1 MNKIWL
7 DVTSIL
13 GWPRPAVGI
22 IRVEAECAKFALGHL
37 ESKLEFCRFDPQ
49 KGYVRVDAS
58 EVRQTLDRIGRF
70 RQPDEQILASNPI
83 PSIAPGVSSTA
94 RLATLV
100 RSILQRLPTSMRGPV
115 YRYLAERREAAHAA
129 VNGLR
134 ELRRAVRAWRKPL
147 ARMTQVASSPV
158 AKELGLPFS
167 SGDVYVSLGLDW
179 DQKNQAYIAEKK
191 YSENFKALLCC
202 YDVIPVKYPHLC
214 VGDVSAKFARYFA
227 DIAWCADEIV
237 CISEC
242 SRRDLLELL
251 GELGA
256 PTPPTTVIRLGSD
269 LPKTAPQDV
278 TSHTKDA
285 AGGRFILFVSTIER
299 RKNHETLYRAY
310 TRLLDQGEK
319 DLPKLVFVG
328 MPGWGVAD
336 FLADLQFDGRVA
348 GLIQVLTNVS
358 DNDLMWLYSN
368 ALFTAFPSVYEGWGL
383 AVAESLANGKFCLAS
398 KAASIPEVGGDLIEY
413 LDPWDVPKWA
423 ERLKWYF
430 DHPEEIERAE
440 ERIRTQYVAPTWENT
455 AKTVFERAETLL
467 GQQRREMHDGIE
479 VGTLIALEDK
489 ERWNQKEYDAQT

>member
-1 MNKIWL
+1 MNKIWF

-13 GWPRPAVGI
+13 SWPRPAVGV
-22 IRVEAECAKFALGHL
+22 IRVEAECAKFALRHL
-37 ESKLEFCRFDPQ
+37 ESRLEFCRFDPQ
-49 KGYVRVDAS
+49 KGYVCVDAS
-58 EVRQTLDRIGRF
+58 EVRQTLDRISRF
-70 RQPDEQILASNPI
+70 RPPDEQASASNPI
-83 PSIAPGVSSTA
+83 PSIAPGASATA

-100 RSILQRLPTSMRGPV
+100 RSILQRLPVRMRGPL

-129 VNGLR
+129 VDGLR
-134 ELRRAVRAWRKPL
+134 ELRRAARAWRKPL
-147 ARMTQVASSPV
+147 AYMTQATSSPV
-158 AKELGLPFS
+158 VNELGLPFS

-179 DQKNQAYIAEKK
+179 DQKNQTYIAEKK
-191 YSENFKALLCC
+191 YVEKFKSLLCC

-227 DIAWCADEIV
+227 DIAWCADEII

-242 SRRDLLELL
+242 SRLDLLALL
-251 GELGA
+251 EELGA

-278 TSHTKDA
+278 MSLTKDA
-285 AGGRFILFVSTIER
+285 AGDRFVLFVSTIER

-310 TRLLDQGEK
+310 TRLLDQGETN
-319 DLPKLVFVG
+319 LPKLVFVG

-336 FLADLQFDGRVA
+336 FLADLQFDVRVA

-358 DNDLMWLYSN
+358 DNDLTWLYNN

-398 KAASIPEVGGDLIEY
+398 KVASIPEVGGDLIEY
-413 LDPWDVPKWA
+413 LDPWDVPRWA

-430 DHPEEIERAE
+430 DHPEELRRVEQ
-440 ERIRTQYVAPTWENT
+440 RIRAQYVAPTWEDT
-455 AKTVFERAETLL
+455 AKAVFGRADALL
-467 GQQRREMHDGIE
+467 GQQRREVHSGAD
-479 VGTLIALEDK
+479 VKNSIAPK
-489 ERWNQKEYDAQT
+489 IAAGNTG